1 MSGPSQTISSVL
13 RDADYYR
20 LRESIRHRG
29 LVEPLVVGK
38 KSPRNSRHLVCG
50 GNSRLEIL
58 ESLHRETNDPKYLII
73 DCVERNPPSELK
85 INLSHLI
92 QNDGRRTKT
101 FIERASALVHC
112 VELIEVELG
121 SEKLTQARAVEV
133 LRKEGYPISAS
144 LYNQMIYAVDVLI
157 PVLPRALGS
166 GMGRPQVER
175 IRSLFKI
182 GNTIWKEF
190 GEFGTSF
197 EQVFAEVCAATDSP
211 NWSIDELRYQL
222 EYEIYSSCDL
232 ELQLVRLMFDVE
244 APELDSIIGDLRK
257 RDTKSATTGRPKR
270 RKRKRNPSTPS
281 RPTNSRNNGVAASIA
296 VEANSEV
303 ATQSEFNR
311 RQRYARKLAMQLA
324 ELSGATRQIE
334 PSKYSPIGFSVIPKS
349 APVDQRQE
357 LILSYLGA
365 CQGLIESYTP
375 LDIKVPLA
383 LTEVTDAQWS
393 YLRDLM
399 NVTRALKR
407 SLKRTPIAVTD
418 ETSKPVASA
427 A

>member
-1 MSGPSQTISSVL
+1 MTGSSQTISFAL

-38 KSPRNSRHLVCG
+38 KSPRNSRHLLSG

-73 DCVERNPPSELK
+73 DCVERNPPSELEV
-85 INLSHLI
+85 NLSHSI

-112 VELIEVELG
+112 VELREVELG
-121 SEKLTQARAVEV
+121 SKKLTQAQAVEV
-133 LRKEGYPISAS
+133 LRKEGYPISTS
-144 LYNQMIYAVDVLI
+144 LYNQMIYAVDVLL

-166 GMGRPQVER
+166 GMGRPHVER

-190 GEFGTSF
+190 GEYGTSF

-211 NWSIDELRYQL
+211 DWSIEELRYQL

-311 RQRYARKLAMQLA
+311 RQRYARKVAMQLA

-334 PSKYSPIGFSVIPKS
+334 PSKSSPIGFSVIPKS
-349 APVDQRQE
+349 APSDERQE
-357 LILSYLGA
+357 MILSYLGA
-365 CQGLIESYTP
+365 CQELIETYTP
-375 LDIKVPLA
+375 LNIKVPLV

-393 YLRDLM
+393 YPRDLM

-407 SLKRTPIAVTD
+407 SLKRTPLAAT
-418 ETSKPVASA
+418 EEPLKPVASA